1 MSVELAKQI
10 VLAEFDRVRRSDLND
25 ALKIDLFGGE
35 PLMNFPFIKEF
46 TEWLVNYPIG
56 IPFIIYATTNGTL
69 LDDKKKEWFR
79 KYKDDFVLVMSVDG
93 DSAMQLENRG
103 CKIDQLPVEFVHE
116 LWPDQ
121 PFKMTIS
128 RNTIHGLAKGVI
140 SLIEKG
146 YFVESR
152 LAQGEEWQPEDAV
165 VYKEELDKIA
175 SFYLQHPEYKPM
187 SLFTRFFGDMLTVNT
202 PLKFCGSGT
211 NMTAYDVDGET
222 YPCHMFSPIVLGYNA
237 KDDLNKIDFHN
248 PDELIESSCLDCK
261 MVRVC
266 PSCIGFNYF
275 QRGDVAKRDKSM
287 CHLLLAEVK
296 VTSAFQIEYYM
307 SIKDNLKG
315 EDFVKL
321 KAAILTYKQLKDF
334 EFDELTHIHV

>member
-1 MSVELAKQI
+1 
-10 VLAEFDRVRRSDLND
+10 
-25 ALKIDLFGGE
+25 
-35 PLMNFPFIKEF
+35 
-46 TEWLVNYPIG
+46 
-56 IPFIIYATTNGTL
+56 
-69 LDDKKKEWFR
+69 
-79 KYKDDFVLVMSVDG
+79 
-93 DSAMQLENRG
+93 
-103 CKIDQLPVEFVHE
+103 
-116 LWPDQ
+116 
-121 PFKMTIS
+121 
-128 RNTIHGLAKGVI
+128 
-140 SLIEKG
+140 
-146 YFVESR
+146 
-152 LAQGEEWQPEDAV
+152 
-165 VYKEELDKIA
+165 
-175 SFYLQHPEYKPM
+175 M

-211 NMTAYDVDGET
+211 NMTAYDVDGKT